1 MKKARRK
8 AILMQQRISAP
19 QWFAEGRG
27 IRLAFYNAGFPPNH
41 EQGVI
46 MKITELLLA
55 ELDREAVGIRKTLE
69 RIPEGKNDWKPHP
82 KSMPLGPLSTIVA
95 TIPAW
100 LEMVVNMDELD
111 INPPGGP
118 KFKPQ
123 EWKTRRD
130 LLEQFEASLKKG
142 REVLK
147 KTTDDHL
154 FNTKW
159 RMLNAGKLMSEQT
172 RYEAVR
178 DGVLNHMA
186 HHRGQLTVYLRLNEE
201 KVPAIYGPSADEG
214 KG

>member
-1 MKKARRK
+1 
-8 AILMQQRISAP
+8 
-19 QWFAEGRG
+19 
-27 IRLAFYNAGFPPNH
+27 
-41 EQGVI
+41 

-55 ELDREAVGIRKTLE
+55 ELDREAAGIRKTLE
-69 RIPEGKNDWKPHP
+69 RVPEGKNDWKPHP
-82 KSMPLGPLSTIVA
+82 KSMPLGNLATIVA

-123 EWKTRRD
+123 DWKTRKD
-130 LLEQFEASLKKG
+130 LLAQFEASLKKG
-142 REVLK
+142 REVLE
-147 KTTDDHL
+147 KTTDDRL
-154 FNTKW
+154 FHTKW
-159 RMLNAGKLMSEQT
+159 RMLSAGKVMSEQT
-172 RYEAVR
+172 RYVAVR
-178 DGVLNHMA
+178 DGVFNHMA